1 VLLEVRDIEVRYGRI
16 HAVRGLSMHLEQ
28 GEIVAV
34 LGANGAGKSSL
45 LRAILGIEKV
55 ASGRLTF
62 DGADVTA
69 WSPSRRVRRGLV
81 LVPEGRRIVM
91 TLTVH
96 ENLLM
101 GAFNRR
107 DRAAASAEIE
117 DVLQR
122 FPNLAARRDSLA
134 SVLSGG
140 EQQML
145 AIGRA
150 LLAAPKLMMLD
161 EPSLGLSPIL
171 SDEVFTHIRE
181 LSRDRGLTVL
191 LVEQNTQRAL
201 EIANRAYVLEL
212 GRIVS
217 EGAPE
222 RLLADRTLLNAYLG
236 QSPSEKQ
243 PPVPLGPANRTMAGP

>member
-1 VLLEVRDIEVRYGRI
+1 MLLDVHDLEVRYGRVR
-16 HAVRGLSMHLEQ
+16 AVRGVSLKVAG

-45 LRAILGIEKV
+45 LRALLGIERP
-55 ASGRLTF
+55 AAGRVEF
-62 DGADVTA
+62 DGADVTSWPA
-69 WSPSRRVRRGLV
+69 SRRVRRGLV

-107 DRAAASAEIE
+107 DHAAVAAEID
-117 DVLQR
+117 DVYRR
-122 FPNLAARRDSLA
+122 FPNLAARRDRTA
-134 SVLSGG
+134 SVVSGG

-161 EPSLGLSPIL
+161 EPSLGLSPLL
-171 SDEVFTHIRE
+171 SSQVFDHIATLRRE
-181 LSRDRGLTVL
+181 RGLGIL

-201 EIANRAYVLEL
+201 ELADRAYVVEL
-212 GRIVS
+212 GRIVA
-217 EGAPE
+217 EGPPHQ
-222 RLLADRTLLNAYLG
+222 LTPDRTLLDAYLG
-236 QSPSEKQ
+236 TRAKAAAAPPRASP
-243 PPVPLGPANRTMAGP
+243 AH